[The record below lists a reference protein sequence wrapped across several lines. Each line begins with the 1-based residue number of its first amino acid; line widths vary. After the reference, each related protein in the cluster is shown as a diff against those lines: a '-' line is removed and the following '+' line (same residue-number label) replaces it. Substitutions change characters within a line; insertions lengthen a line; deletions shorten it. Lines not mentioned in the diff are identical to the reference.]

1 MDRQRIL
8 LVVEY
13 PNRKGQAVAAE
24 SLQERQDTVGMVRPA
39 NWAIDFLVGTC
50 LQARMPLI

>member
-24 SLQERQDTVGMVRPA
+24 SLQERQDTVGMVLGSRGVYLMVA
-39 NWAIDFLVGTC
+39 TA
-50 LQARMPLI
+50 